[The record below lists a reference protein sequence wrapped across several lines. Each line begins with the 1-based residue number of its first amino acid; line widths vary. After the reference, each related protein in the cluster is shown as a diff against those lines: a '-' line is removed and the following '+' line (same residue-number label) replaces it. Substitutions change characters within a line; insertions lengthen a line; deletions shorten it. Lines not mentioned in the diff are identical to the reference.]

1 MQKALFLDRDGV
13 INVEKNYLY
22 KIEDFEFMDDIF
34 ELCKYYESQGYI
46 IIVITNQSGIARD
59 FYSED
64 DFLTLTKWMNK
75 RFLEEGTHISEVYF
89 CPHLPA
95 ISGECQCR
103 KPNPGMILDAVDK
116 FDIDVK
122 HSVLIGDKER
132 DIEAGLNAGIEEN
145 YLFDSNGS
153 VKSSKAKRIIHKFSE
168 IWENNANLK

>member
-13 INVEKNYLY
+13 INVEKNYLH
-22 KIEDFEFMDDIF
+22 KIEDFEFIDGVF
-34 ELCKYYESQGYI
+34 NLCKHYERLGYI

-59 FYSED
+59 FYNED
-64 DFLTLTKWMNK
+64 DFLSLTNWMNE
-75 RFLEEGTHISEVYF
+75 RFLQKGIHISEVYF

-145 YLFDSNGS
+145 YIFDSNGS

>member
-22 KIEDFEFMDDIF
+22 KIEDFEFIDGIF
-34 ELCKYYESQGYI
+34 EVCKYYEKLGYI

-59 FYSED
+59 FYNEE
-64 DFLTLTKWMNK
+64 DFLTLTKWMNE
-75 RFLEEGTHISEVYF
+75 RFSQEGTHISEVYF

-95 ISGECQCR
+95 ISGRCQCR
-103 KPNPGMILDAVDK
+103 KPNPGMILEAADK
-116 FDIDVK
+116 YNIDIK
-122 HSVLIGDKER
+122 NSVLIGDKER

-145 YLFDSNGS
+145 YLFDLNGS

-168 IWENNANLK
+168 IWEDNANLK

>member
-75 RFLEEGTHISEVYF
+75 RFLEDGTHISEVYF